1 MSELDKKFNH
11 MEKFVNEL
19 DELDR
24 CRYLRYIASKILAQ
38 PCDIHTPDLI
48 AMGDLCQQTEIV
60 CATLKKIIVETEIDN
75 IVCKKCEKR
84 LPKMRLQEHL
94 MGVNKDCPHD
104 SCEILNEEEFKEE
117 SKKSSI

>member
-1 MSELDKKFNH
+1 MSEFDEKFKH
-11 MEKFVNEL
+11 METYIFEL

-24 CRYLRYIASKILAQ
+24 CRYLRYVASSILAK
-38 PCDIHTPDLI
+38 PCDVKTPDLI

-84 LPKMRLQEHL
+84 LPKMRLKEHL

-104 SCEILNEEEFKEE
+104 TIEILNDEEFKEE
-117 SKKSSI
+117 SKKSCI